1 MTTAAEKKQQ
11 LEAVRAARVREE
23 EARRREEE
31 RRQEEEERLLLELEE
46 AERREEEERRRAE
59 EEAERVEAEKKR
71 AEEEA
76 RRAEEARRVAEEKR
90 RTEAARSTGT
100 GTGMIKVAGTW
111 EQRAEAAAA
120 GSSRIAEKA
129 APCYHCRQRKG
140 ACVRL

>member
-11 LEAVRAARVREE
+11 LEAVRAARAREE
-23 EARRREEE
+23 EARQREEE

-59 EEAERVEAEKKR
+59 EEAERAAEEKKR

-100 GTGMIKVAGTW
+100 GTIKVAGTW